1 MAKLLFYVEDLP
13 TSITRK
19 ARVYQ
24 SKLYYFH
31 VKGVNC
37 NQLFVYSGIVVD
49 VVGFSLTT
57 SIPKIFLYATCTCAV
72 TNQ

>member
-31 VKGVNC
+31 VKDVNC
-37 NQLFVYSGIVVD
+37 NQLFVYSGVV
-49 VVGFSLTT
+49 VVL
-57 SIPKIFLYATCTCAV
+57 LYATCTYAV